1 MLKRANNLSVGV
13 RNCHRHSEDPAR
25 RHANWAA
32 SRGKHAGER
41 RVPASAAATSPDVR
55 EVLTRVASMADREVR
70 ERYHQI
76 VDERQDRHLTALERF
91 ELERIE
97 ARLDAEDRDP
107 QIEARNRQWELERT
121 ELLESIEDLLVKLRR

>member
-1 MLKRANNLSVGV
+1 
-13 RNCHRHSEDPAR
+13 
-25 RHANWAA
+25 
-32 SRGKHAGER
+32 
-41 RVPASAAATSPDVR
+41 
-55 EVLTRVASMADREVR
+55 MADREVR